1 MADFTREELRVFN
14 RGRIQLLPYRDRA
27 GRRVI
32 VGFPPQGD
40 HDQVNHLT
48 RAKIHIYLW
57 FVASEDIE
65 TQRKGMV
72 LIIYHDPN
80 ITNSSTSPNS
90 KDHTAPNDG
99 QDTRALPNS
108 AWVRTY
114 KKYLMAGRLVRQC
127 AFHLCTPDTPYYHF
141 IQLYCTLLAEPEIRC
156 HMKFHVGRDIENR
169 YELTG
174 YGIPLDQFPVTE
186 TGKIK
191 TNHFRKWI
199 KLRKS
204 LESASSHLA
213 QNPSEIIECPRINDV
228 VFRASQSV
236 MSHGGNHFFR
246 GLVESKHEEHDM
258 AATREKKMN
267 ITRGVIEEVRKR
279 NGRFL
284 VWDNKTWWTEM
295 KDEKQIYARIAI
307 FFRNSKVSANAK
319 INRQTTLSSTY
330 AFAGEGG
337 STDDRKRKIICND
350 CGDGQYDKKQSCFII
365 T

>member
-1 MADFTREELRVFN
+1 MTLWISIVLVVIILTPFPVKFSVDLCIIPLLLVFLVCYTGVTRV
-14 RGRIQLLPYRDRA
+14 
-27 GRRVI
+27 
-32 VGFPPQGD
+32 
-40 HDQVNHLT
+40 LT
-48 RAKIHIYLW
+48 YWYL
-57 FVASEDIE
+57 
-65 TQRKGMV
+65 
-72 LIIYHDPN
+72 
-80 ITNSSTSPNS
+80 
-90 KDHTAPNDG
+90 
-99 QDTRALPNS
+99 
-108 AWVRTY
+108 
-114 KKYLMAGRLVRQC
+114 
-127 AFHLCTPDTPYYHF
+127 
-141 IQLYCTLLAEPEIRC
+141 
-156 HMKFHVGRDIENR
+156 GRDIENR

-213 QNPSEIIECPRINDV
+213 QNPSEIIECPRMNDV

-350 CGDGQYDKKQSCFII
+350 CGDGQYVKKQSCFSI